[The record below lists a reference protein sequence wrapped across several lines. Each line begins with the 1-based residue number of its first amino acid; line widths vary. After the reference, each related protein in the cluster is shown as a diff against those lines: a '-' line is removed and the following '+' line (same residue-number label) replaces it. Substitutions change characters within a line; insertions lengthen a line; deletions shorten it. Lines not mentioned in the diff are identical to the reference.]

1 MSTRET
7 FKTPETIGK
16 VFLVGAGPGAV
27 DLLTL
32 RAARAIEEA
41 EAVLYDALVP
51 LEVVELAPR
60 GALRIQTGKR
70 AGRASMAQGEI
81 NALMVKLARR
91 GLTVVRLKGG
101 DPSIFGRVGEELEHL
116 ARAGVAA
123 EVIPGVTA
131 ASAAAAQFQ
140 TPLTH
145 RGLARRVVFATA
157 RLENG
162 TLQTD
167 WRYEPQTTV
176 VLYMGRDSLT
186 EIVAE
191 LRRQG
196 LPAHTPIAVV
206 ENAGRAQARRLL
218 GRADGADRLAEQI
231 DGEAPALIMI
241 GESIATIEKNIAA
254 RDESYDVFAA

>member
-1 MSTRET
+1 MSMPKTHET
-7 FKTPETIGK
+7 TGK

-51 LEVVELAPR
+51 LEIVELAPR

-70 AGRASMAQGEI
+70 SGRASMAQGEI

-145 RGLARRVVFATA
+145 RGVARRVVFATA

-162 TLQTD
+162 TLQAD
-167 WRYEPQTTV
+167 WRYEPQTTF
-176 VLYMGRDSLT
+176 VLYMARDSLM

-206 ENAGRAQARRLL
+206 ENAGRANARRLL
-218 GRADGADRLAEQI
+218 GRADDPDKLAQQI
-231 DGEAPALIMI
+231 DNESPAVVMI
-241 GESIATIEKNIAA
+241 GESVATSEKHISAKT
-254 RDESYDVFAA
+254 DSFGVFAA